1 MKMQMLANQPTN
13 FEDAC
18 SPDDVNGL
26 FRSSMNDN
34 VRISKVSTWHAF
46 MSISDSSSA
55 NASPSGSP
63 LSTRKQQT
71 LDIVPKFNETK
82 LGWFNQAHLLFPAFS
97 NDMKSPSNGVG
108 GNIRKSNSYKNVS
121 NFDINAVGPISF

>member
-1 MKMQMLANQPTN
+1 MFMTQPAMTNMKMQMLANQPTN

-46 MSISDSSSA
+46 MSISDC
-55 NASPSGSP
+55 
-63 LSTRKQQT
+63 
-71 LDIVPKFNETK
+71 KFSQ
-82 LGWFNQAHLLFPAFS
+82 L
-97 NDMKSPSNGVG
+97 
-108 GNIRKSNSYKNVS
+108 
-121 NFDINAVGPISF
+121 